1 VEIALHNVQRHQPP
15 DYHQK
20 KQHLRLASPMRY
32 KEPKSMKN
40 IKYLLFSTGK
50 AVPNNNNIKVFFLYK
65 YFIKLVVRKG
75 EAPFTDQ
82 ENV

>member
-1 VEIALHNVQRHQPP
+1 
-15 DYHQK
+15 
-20 KQHLRLASPMRY
+20 MRY
-32 KEPKSMKN
+32 KEPKIMKN

-50 AVPNNNNIKVFFLYK
+50 AVPNNNNIRVFFLYK
-65 YFIKLVVRKG
+65 YSIKLKVRKG

>member
-1 VEIALHNVQRHQPP
+1 
-15 DYHQK
+15 
-20 KQHLRLASPMRY
+20 MRY
-32 KEPKSMKN
+32 EEPKSMKN
-40 IKYLLFSTGK
+40 IEYLLFSTGK

-65 YFIKLVVRKG
+65 YSIKLKVRKG